1 MSVVGRTASFLVCVL
16 AAGCGTQDVTIG
28 YYGKYEFSRA
38 ERRIIQRIADKAASD
53 ARVHLPDLPKKLT
66 LRVESG
72 SDVVPEIGAG
82 GTAIPPDW
90 VRWTVDTTRPEGVTA
105 IANTGLRA
113 ALFHEFHHLVRGT
126 KGVPQK
132 LMDHVIFEGMATA
145 FERDFAG
152 ARPLWGSY
160 PANVP
165 EWVAEL
171 MALGPDAKHRE
182 WLFKHPD
189 GRRWIGYKAGT
200 YLVDEAMKQSGR
212 SSADL
217 VFIGTSDVM
226 KLAQAGLP
234 SLNSTLFPNR

>member
-1 MSVVGRTASFLVCVL
+1 MSAVGRTASLLLCVL
-16 AAGCGTQDVTIG
+16 AMGCGTQDLTID
-28 YYGKYEFSRA
+28 YYGKHEFSRA
-38 ERRIIQRIADKAASD
+38 ERTTIRRIADEAASD

-90 VRWTVDTTRPEGVTA
+90 VRWMVDATRPEGVTA

-113 ALFHEFHHLVRGT
+113 VLFHEFHHLVRGT
-126 KGVPQK
+126 KGVPEN

-145 FERDFAG
+145 FERDFGG
-152 ARPLWGSY
+152 ARPLMGSY
-160 PANVP
+160 PANVR

-171 MALGPDAKHRE
+171 VALGPEAKQRE

-200 YLVDEAMKQSGR
+200 FLVDQAMKQSGR
-212 SSADL
+212 NSADL
-217 VFIGTSDVM
+217 VLTGTSDV
-226 KLAQAGLP
+226 LQFAQAGQQSLSLDPLP
-234 SLNSTLFPNR
+234 NK

>member
-1 MSVVGRTASFLVCVL
+1 VGRTASFLLCVL
-16 AAGCGTQDVTIG
+16 AAGCGSPDLTIG

-38 ERRIIQRIADKAASD
+38 ERRTIQRIADKAASD

-72 SDVVPEIGAG
+72 SDVVPETGAG

-90 VRWTVDTTRPEGVTA
+90 VRWMVDATRPEGVTA

-113 ALFHEFHHLVRGT
+113 VLFHEFHHLVRGT
-126 KGVPQK
+126 KGVPEN

-145 FERDFAG
+145 FERDFGG
-152 ARPLWGSY
+152 AQPLMGSY

-171 MALGPDAKHRE
+171 MALGPEAEQRE

-189 GRRWIGYKAGT
+189 GRRWIGFKAGT
-200 YLVDEAMKQSGR
+200 YLVDQAMKQSGR
-212 SSADL
+212 NSADL
-217 VFIGTSDVM
+217 VLIGTTDVLQ
-226 KLAQAGLP
+226 LAQAGP
-234 SLNSTLFPNR
+234 TSLNSGLLPNK